1 METSSG
7 GEPRWLLWAR
17 ELQAIAQNGLTFSK
31 DPYDRERYGQLRR
44 IAAEMMSAGSGSR
57 IEQIEGLFSRESGY
71 ATPKVDVRAA
81 VFRDGSLLLV
91 REASDGGWTLP
102 GGWADVN
109 ESASESV
116 VREVLEE
123 SGFQTRAEKLLAV
136 YDRSKHPH
144 VPPFPHHCYKM
155 IFRCSIV
162 GETALEKGET
172 LEAGFFPENAIP
184 ELSLTRITPGQ
195 IRRVFEHHRNPDWAT
210 DFD

>member
-1 METSSG
+1 MAPSQ
-7 GEPRWLLWAR
+7 EPKWLLWAR
-17 ELQAIAQNGLTFSK
+17 KLQAIAQNGLTFSQ
-31 DPYDRERYGQLRR
+31 DAYDRERYEQLRH
-44 IAAEMMSAGSGSR
+44 IAAEMMSAGSDSA
-57 IEQIEGLFSRESGY
+57 IELIEGLFSGDFGY

-81 VFRDGSLLLV
+81 VFKGDLLLLV
-91 REASDGGWTLP
+91 KEASDGAWTLP

-123 SGFQTRAEKLLAV
+123 SGFQTRAQKLLAV
-136 YDRSKHPH
+136 LDRSKHPH
-144 VPPFPHHCYKM
+144 VPPFPYHCYKL
-155 IFRCSIV
+155 IFLCSIL

-172 LEAGFFPENAIP
+172 LEAGFFPENGIP

-195 IRRVFEHHRNPDWAT
+195 IRRVFEHHRNPGWPT